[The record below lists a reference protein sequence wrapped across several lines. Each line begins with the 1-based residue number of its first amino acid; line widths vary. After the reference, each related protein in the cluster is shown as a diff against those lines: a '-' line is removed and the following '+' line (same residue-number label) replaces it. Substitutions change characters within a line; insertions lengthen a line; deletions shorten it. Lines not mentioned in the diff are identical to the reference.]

1 MFDWNDLRFFLA
13 VAKTGS
19 TLGAGRVLR
28 VSQTTAARRVAA
40 LEQALGLTLFDRRQA
55 GYVLTPNGESL
66 LATAHDVEDKATAFD
81 EASAARRREAGG
93 VVRVTT
99 SEIYAMTLLAP
110 IIRDLHEEHPGIFIE
125 LDTTDALRDLERG
138 AADIA
143 LRVAER
149 LTGGGLVARRL
160 FDDAWTVYCSLDY
173 AKAHGRPTRRSEL
186 VGHPMIG
193 GGEEGVWRIYQIW
206 LRENGLEDAVVFHH
220 GSSTG
225 LLSAV
230 RSGLGLAV
238 LPCSVADTV
247 PDLVRCLPP
256 MRETKR
262 GVWLLTHERL
272 RHTPRI
278 RTVLDFLAERLKGAS
293 L

>member
-1 MFDWNDLRFFLA
+1 MFDWNDLRYFLA

-19 TLGAGRVLR
+19 TLGAGRALR

-40 LEQALGLTLFDRRQA
+40 LEEALGLTLFDRRQA
-55 GYVLTPNGESL
+55 GYVLTPDGESL
-66 LATAHDVEDKATAFD
+66 LAAAHAIEDDATAFD
-81 EASAARRREAGG
+81 EAAAARRREAGG

-110 IIRDLHEEHPGIFIE
+110 IVRDLHEQHPGIFIE
-125 LDTTDALRDLERG
+125 LDTTDVLRDLERG
-138 AADIA
+138 GADVA

-149 LTGGGLVARRL
+149 LSGSGLVARRL
-160 FDDAWTVYCSLDY
+160 FDDAWTVYCSVGY
-173 AKAHGRPTRRSEL
+173 AKAHGRPSRRADL

-193 GGEEGVWRIYQIW
+193 GGEEGVWRIYQMW
-206 LRENGLEDAVVFHH
+206 LRDNGLENAVVFHH

-238 LPCSVADTV
+238 LPCSVADLE

-256 MRETKR
+256 IRETKR
-262 GVWLLTHERL
+262 GVWLVTHERL
-272 RHTPRI
+272 RHTPRV
-278 RTVLDFLAERLKGAS
+278 RTVIDFFAERLKGPE
-293 L
+293 